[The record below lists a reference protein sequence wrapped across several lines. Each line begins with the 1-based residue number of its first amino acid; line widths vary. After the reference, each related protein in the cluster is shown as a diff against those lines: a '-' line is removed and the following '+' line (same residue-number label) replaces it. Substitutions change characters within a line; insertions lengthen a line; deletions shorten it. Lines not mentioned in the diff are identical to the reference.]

1 MVAKRMPSQSGLLC
15 TYIPSLFLAS
25 FTHFPSLLKE
35 AQGVAYR
42 AGDLLRPLRF
52 GNCFW
57 HRWVPLASHVSF
69 ALNPSNIFYKPCADY
84 LLSCRSSQRLAA
96 GQLCTCTTLGSTLG
110 HLSLD
115 SSLTFVP
122 VVFFF
127 ARVGLSCCLG
137 LHLHSITI
145 SPAFQQ
151 LNSVT
156 CCFNICTI
164 YILPSYGN
172 RLLRNLMTVYSFP
185 KCYILPHIGEY
196 FLPVFVFVFHAPTLV
211 CFWSVRRLCL
221 PSALLQ
227 QDSFNRIPSCSHGIP
242 TIFTSLSI
250 IHPTR

>member
-1 MVAKRMPSQSGLLC
+1 MSSTRFARLFRTQPIQYFLPTMCGLFTILSLLSTTC
-15 TYIPSLFLAS
+15 GGSVVYMHNLGFDSWPFVIGLISCICPGRLFLCPHGP
-25 FTHFPSLLKE
+25 F
-35 AQGVAYR
+35 
-42 AGDLLRPLRF
+42 
-52 GNCFW
+52 
-57 HRWVPLASHVSF
+57 
-69 ALNPSNIFYKPCADY
+69 
-84 LLSCRSSQRLAA
+84 LLSRSAFTLNYDIPCIPAIEFRYMLFQF
-96 GQLCTCTTLGSTLG
+96 CT
-110 HLSLD
+110 
-115 SSLTFVP
+115 V
-122 VVFFF
+122 
-127 ARVGLSCCLG
+127 
-137 LHLHSITI
+137 
-145 SPAFQQ
+145 
-151 LNSVT
+151 
-156 CCFNICTI
+156 